1 MLLLVD
7 EAKRNSKGREIKIC
21 IQRKKSSIRTKPFLD
36 FLKTF
41 SLKNK
46 GFGVLKNEKGFFLIF
61 KDFFRRGTKDLS
73 NKNRKKKNF
82 LDV

>member
-7 EAKRNSKGREIKIC
+7 EAKRSSRGREIKIC
-21 IQRKKSSIRTKPFLD
+21 IQRRKSSIRTKLFLD

-46 GFGVLKNEKGFFLIF
+46 GFGVLKNEKGYFFIFF
-61 KDFFRRGTKDLS
+61 KDLFVEERRIWS
-73 NKNRKKKNF
+73 SKKQKKGF
-82 LDV
+82 S